1 MLVTADGSPID
12 NAGDVSEVL
21 AHKDAGADVQID
33 LWRDGERM
41 GLAVGFE
48 EREAKTWN
56 VEAPVLMHPAMLHGG
71 VRMPLDAEA
80 FADKT
85 ITFRALQKEELDDA
99 LHALDEYF
107 QSDEWQQRVRQ
118 LKSLDLDSVQTRM
131 KALEQRLQELE
142 RQLAEKRR

>member
-1 MLVTADGSPID
+1 MLERRAAGPHASDDAPRPGSH
-12 NAGDVSEVL
+12 AARRGSL
-21 AHKDAGADVQID
+21 RRQDAS
-33 LWRDGERM
+33 RS
-41 GLAVGFE
+41 
-48 EREAKTWN
+48 
-56 VEAPVLMHPAMLHGG
+56 AP
-71 VRMPLDAEA
+71 
-80 FADKT
+80 
-85 ITFRALQKEELDDA
+85 LQKEELDDA